1 MKKYDELVEI
11 KHSSNWSYIP
21 GHPYRSLIIGGSGSG
36 RTNVLLMCYLIKHQP
51 PDIKKFYL
59 YVKKHSHQSI
69 NY

>member
-1 MKKYDELVEI
+1 MKNYDELVEI

-21 GHPYRSLIIGGSGSG
+21 GHPYRSLIIGGSGSS
-36 RTNVLLMCYLIKHQP
+36 RTNVLLNLIKRQP
-51 PDIKKFYL
+51 PDIKKFYS